1 MLKSSSP
8 TSGVFSSL
16 FSCSGSERPSSG
28 TVKVVLFA
36 PSEATKVTVAAF
48 ASGSIVVSNSPLLRV
63 TSSETEFASSPA
75 LATF

>member
-1 MLKSSSP
+1 MLNSSSS
-8 TSGVFSSL
+8 TSGAFSSL

-63 TSSETEFASSPA
+63 TSSETEFASSAPS
-75 LATF
+75 ATF